1 MQWTWYFEGNIWKG
15 AIHSITISDSLSDG
29 GLVYSMEKRKRI
41 TLAQAGELCP
51 RRVEVNQLPL
61 HKGLLV
67 VNARR

>member
-1 MQWTWYFEGNIWKG
+1 
-15 AIHSITISDSLSDG
+15 
-29 GLVYSMEKRKRI
+29 MEKRKRI

-67 VNARR
+67 VNARS